1 LAWHFLLSC
10 LTIIVIDVLLAGDN
24 AVVIA
29 MAARTIP
36 KKQRKVAIAAG
47 AGMAVVMRVA
57 ITFVA
62 AQLLELKFVQL
73 AGGVVILW
81 IAVKLFLDT
90 SPGRAGEAKSGSLWR
105 AISFIALADL
115 TMSLDNILAVAGASK
130 GNVYLLVAGLGLSIP
145 FVVFTSNFLSV
156 LMEKY
161 PAVIY
166 VGAAILGRV
175 GGEMIMTDAFIVQR
189 FHPAA
194 VPRYV
199 VEAFFA
205 LAVVVVGRLWPRRAG
220 TQADVVSD

>member
-90 SPGRAGEAKSGSLWR
+90 SPGRAAEAKTGSLWK

-145 FVVFTSNFLSV
+145 FVVFTSNFLSI

-166 VGAAILGRV
+166 LGAAILGRV
-175 GGEMIMTDAFIVQR
+175 GGDMIMTDAFIVQR

-194 VPRYV
+194 ASRYG

-205 LAVVVVGRLWPRRAG
+205 VAVVVAGRLWPRRAG
-220 TQADVVSD
+220 RQAYV

>member
-36 KKQRKVAIAAG
+36 KEQRKVAIAAG
-47 AGMAVVMRVA
+47 AAMAVVLRVV
-57 ITFVA
+57 ITAVA

-81 IAVKLFLDT
+81 IAVKLFIDT
-90 SPGRAGEAKSGSLWR
+90 SPDAARAVTTGSFWR
-105 AISFIALADL
+105 AIRFIAIADL
-115 TMSLDNILAVAGASK
+115 TMSLDNVLAVAGASK
-130 GNVYLLVAGLGLSIP
+130 GNIYLLIAGLGLSIP
-145 FVVFTSNFLSV
+145 FVVISSNFLSV

-161 PAVIY
+161 PALIY
-166 VGAAILGRV
+166 LGAAILGRV
-175 GGEMIMTDAFIVQR
+175 GGDMIMTDPFIVQR

-194 VPRYV
+194 AAKYA

-205 LAVVVVGRLWPRRAG
+205 AAVVVAG
-220 TQADVVSD
+220 LLLSRKTHPG